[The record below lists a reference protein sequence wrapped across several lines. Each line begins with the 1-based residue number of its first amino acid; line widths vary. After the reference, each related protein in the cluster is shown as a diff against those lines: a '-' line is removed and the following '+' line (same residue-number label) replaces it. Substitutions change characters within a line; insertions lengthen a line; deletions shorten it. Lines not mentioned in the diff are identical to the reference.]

1 MSVLQE
7 KRWGICKVP
16 IYGCPS
22 GSAEQKKRKI
32 GRETVR
38 GSCRADSG
46 KAGRMAGGKKG
57 KKKRISTR
65 MIAMMALMI
74 ALALVFSYVEALIP
88 INFGVPGIK
97 LGLANLA
104 IVAALYLMGA
114 KYALVISVARII
126 LSGFLFGNM
135 ASIIYSLAG
144 GLLSLGVMVLLKR
157 TKKLSIVPVSVCG
170 GIFHN
175 IGQLIVAMLVVE
187 NASLAFY
194 LPALLI
200 AGFLTGLLIGIV
212 SQAVLPRI
220 RKAYRA
226 G

>member
-1 MSVLQE
+1 
-7 KRWGICKVP
+7 
-16 IYGCPS
+16 
-22 GSAEQKKRKI
+22 
-32 GRETVR
+32 
-38 GSCRADSG
+38 
-46 KAGRMAGGKKG
+46 MAGGKKG
-57 KKKRISTR
+57 KKKRISART
-65 MIAMMALMI
+65 IAMMALMI